1 MDAPTCWRPGLA
13 KARFALLIL
22 AARPPQRVAASGICA
37 FDKKCPVVNLS
48 VEERVM
54 TSLLQ
59 ILAAYVPPNVVRAT
73 LSETAPAPP
82 TQARADHFL
91 AAVLFADISG
101 FTPLTEALAQRGSE
115 GPEELTRL
123 LNGYF
128 SRMIALTE
136 AEGGE
141 VVKFSGDAVTV
152 VFPAVE
158 EDLSIAT
165 RRARQTAEAMQA
177 AMCEFAALETS
188 TGPVALEMKI
198 GIGAGEILAAHVGG
212 VHDRWEYVIAGD
224 PLRQIAQAEHQAGRG
239 EIVLSPEAE
248 AVFAPH
254 SVAPRSLP
262 QPDWAR
268 VQNPAAAEAAL
279 RVYVPGVVIAWL
291 EEELQEWLAVLRPMS
306 VLFIGIIGI
315 DYTQANAIERLQT
328 FLRAAQEIIHRYEGS
343 TNKLAVDDKGT
354 ILLALLGAPPHAHE
368 DDPERALRCA
378 LDLQAM
384 AEMQGLQLAIGV
396 TTGRVFA
403 GPVGSE
409 TRREYTVMGDT
420 VNLAARLM
428 GMAGR
433 GQVRCDYETYRSAR
447 GRLAFEL
454 LPSVRVKGKAGLIRI
469 YRPTGE
475 AGKKNEVET
484 SGVLVGRRAE
494 VARLAAGLDDVQAG
508 RSRILLI
515 EGEAGIGKSRL
526 VDELVRLMRERGVA
540 GLLGMGRSIEQQTP
554 YRAWRD
560 IFTSYFD
567 LDEARSLA
575 ERRRWVQA
583 NVRAVAPDLVERIPL
598 LNDVLNLGFA
608 ENELTGSL
616 DTHLRHESLVSLLLA
631 LLRAWAAERPLVLVL
646 EDAHWL
652 DSLSWDLTVQVAR
665 TLTVTHVPLLL
676 VVVMRPL
683 EGEVARFEPQTL
695 ASMGETER
703 LPLESLSPGE
713 TLTLAAVRLGV
724 ADDGLPQTVAELVR
738 TRAGGNPFFAEELIY
753 ALRDNGLITVKTDRG
768 KTRCLV
774 SGDLDQAA
782 QTLPD
787 TIQGIVLSRIDRLPP
802 EEQLALKVAAV
813 IGRTFA
819 YTTLHDTLGEHME
832 ISHRLLKRYLD
843 DLAHLDLT
851 PLEAPEPELSYIF
864 KHIIT
869 QEVAYE
875 TLLFAQRRQLHRTV
889 ALWYERTFGGDADQ
903 PAREGPESP
912 LAPYYPLLVYHYHQ
926 AEAEDRERHYAWL
939 SGQWAAA
946 QFANVEAAGYFSRA
960 LELTLE
966 TDLAA
971 RYDLLLAREA
981 VNDLRGEREMQ
992 AQDLAALAH
1001 LAEEMDDDWRGAK
1014 VALRQVNYAEATSDY
1029 PAALVAVQ
1037 RAIELAARTRE
1048 LADDTE
1054 GYIAWGRVL
1063 WRQGSYDAARA
1074 PLERALTL
1082 ARATNNRH
1090 GEAQSLYYLG
1100 HVSLRQGNYL
1110 AAQEHYQQALD
1121 IYRID
1126 GHRQS
1131 EADSLNVLGIIR
1143 YELGD
1148 YPAARDCWARVLSIN
1163 RAIGDQR
1170 GETITLGNLGTIYC
1184 DLGDYDAAR
1193 DYHQQALDIR
1203 ITIGDRWGEAVS
1215 LVNLGLVYHGLEDN
1229 ETARKQ
1235 CQRALAIQQ
1244 EIGDRRGEGYSLT
1257 YLGHALADLGAL
1269 KAAAEAYERALRLR
1283 RELGQHSLAIDDL
1296 AGLARAALAQSDS
1309 EQALEHVEEILAW
1322 IAANGSEGIEYP
1334 LQVYLT
1340 CYRILS
1346 ATAQGDTS
1354 AIKRAYVVLSKARTV
1369 LLDHAAGISDSALR
1383 RKFLENVKTNREIMA
1398 AWKARETSP

>member
-1 MDAPTCWRPGLA
+1 
-13 KARFALLIL
+13 
-22 AARPPQRVAASGICA
+22 
-37 FDKKCPVVNLS
+37 
-48 VEERVM
+48 M
-54 TSLLQ
+54 TSLLP
-59 ILAAYVPPNVVRAT
+59 ILATYIPPGIVRAT
-73 LSETAPAPP
+73 LGETSPAPP
-82 TQARADHFL
+82 TEAKADRFP

-101 FTPLTEALAQRGSE
+101 FTPLTEALAQRGAE

-152 VFPAVE
+152 VFPARQ

-165 RRARQTAEAMQA
+165 RRARQTAEAMQT
-177 AMCEFAALETS
+177 AMSEFATLETS
-188 TGPVALEMKI
+188 AGPVALGMKI
-198 GIGAGEILAAHVGG
+198 GIGAGEILAAQVGG
-212 VHDRWEYVIAGD
+212 VFGRWEYIIAGD
-224 PLRQIAQAEHQAGRG
+224 PLRQMAQAEHQAGRG

-248 AVFAPH
+248 AIIAPY

-262 QPDWAR
+262 QPDWTH
-268 VQNPAAAEAAL
+268 VQNLAAVEEAL
-279 RVYVPGVVIAWL
+279 RVYVPSVVIAWL
-291 EEELQEWLAVLRPMS
+291 EEELQDWLAVLRPMS
-306 VLFIGIIGI
+306 VLFVGVVGI
-315 DYTQANAIERLQT
+315 DYTQANAVERLHT

-343 TNKLAVDDKGT
+343 INKLAVDDKGT
-354 ILLALLGAPPHAHE
+354 ISIVLFGAPPHAHE

-384 AEMQGLQLAIGV
+384 AETHGLQLAIGA

-428 GMAGR
+428 GLAGR

-447 GRLAFEL
+447 GRLTFEL
-454 LPSVRVKGKAGLIRI
+454 LPSVRVKGKAGLVRI
-469 YRPTGE
+469 YCPTGE
-475 AGKKNEVET
+475 VGQENEVET
-484 SGVLVGRRAE
+484 SGLLVGRRAE
-494 VARLAAGLDDVQAG
+494 VARLAACLDNVQSG

-526 VDELVRLMRERGVA
+526 VEELIRLMRERGVA

-575 ERRRWVQA
+575 ERQRWVQV

-598 LNDVLNLGFA
+598 LNDVLNLGLA

-665 TLTVTHVPLLL
+665 TLTVAHVPLLL

-683 EGEVARFEPQTL
+683 EGEVARIEPQTL
-695 ASMGETER
+695 AGMDETER

-713 TLTLAAVRLGV
+713 TLALAAARLGV
-724 ADDGLPQTVAELVR
+724 ADDGLPEAVAELVR

-753 ALRDNGLITVKTDRG
+753 ALRDNGLITVKADRG

-782 QTLPD
+782 QALPD

-851 PLEAPEPELSYIF
+851 PLEAPEPELTYIF

-875 TLLFAQRRQLHRTV
+875 TLLFAQRRQLHRAV

-903 PAREGPESP
+903 PAREAPESP
-912 LAPYYPLLVYHYHQ
+912 LAPYYPLLAYHYHQ
-926 AEAEDRERHYAWL
+926 AGDKDWERHYAAL
-939 SGQWAAA
+939 AGKWAAA

-960 LELTLE
+960 LELAPE
-966 TDLAA
+966 ADLAA

-981 VNDLRGEREMQ
+981 VNDLRGEREVQ
-992 AQDLAALAH
+992 TQDLTALAALA
-1001 LAEEMDDDWRGAK
+1001 EEMNDDRRGAK
-1014 VALRQVNYAEATSDY
+1014 VALRQANYHEVISDY
-1029 PAALVAVQ
+1029 AAALEAVQ
-1037 RAIELAARTRE
+1037 RAIEQATRTKE
-1048 LADDTE
+1048 LTDDAE
-1054 GYIAWGRVL
+1054 GYIAWGSVL
-1063 WRQGSYDAARA
+1063 WRQGDYEAARS
-1074 PLERALTL
+1074 PLERALAL
-1082 ARATNNRH
+1082 ARATHNRQAEAKSLH
-1090 GEAQSLYYLG
+1090 GLGNVYLY
-1100 HVSLRQGNYL
+1100 QGNYP
-1110 AAQEHYQQALD
+1110 AAQAHYQQTLE
-1121 IYRID
+1121 IYRAD
-1126 GHRQS
+1126 GHRQG
-1131 EADSLNVLGIIR
+1131 EADSLNRLGVIH
-1143 YELGD
+1143 YELGN
-1148 YPAARDCWARVLSIN
+1148 YPAARDRWTRVLSIN
-1163 RAIGDQR
+1163 RALGDRR
-1170 GETITLGNLGTIYC
+1170 GETITLGNLGNAYC
-1184 DLGDYDAAR
+1184 DLGDYEAAR

-1215 LVNLGLVYHGLEDN
+1215 LVNLGLVYHGLGDN
-1229 ETARKQ
+1229 ETARKH

-1244 EIGDRRGEGYSLT
+1244 EIGDRRGQGYSLT
-1257 YLGHALADLGAL
+1257 YLGHTLAGLGKL
-1269 KAAAEAYERALRLR
+1269 KAAAKAYDEAIRLR

-1322 IAANGSEGIEYP
+1322 IETNGSEGIEYP

-1340 CYRILS
+1340 CYHILS
-1346 ATAQGDTS
+1346 ATGQEDASTVERAH
-1354 AIKRAYVVLSKARTV
+1354 AILSRAYTT
-1369 LLDHAAGISDSALR
+1369 LLDQAASISDSTLR
-1383 RKFLENVKTNREIMA
+1383 RRFLENVKANREIMA
-1398 AWKARETSP
+1398 AWKAIETPP